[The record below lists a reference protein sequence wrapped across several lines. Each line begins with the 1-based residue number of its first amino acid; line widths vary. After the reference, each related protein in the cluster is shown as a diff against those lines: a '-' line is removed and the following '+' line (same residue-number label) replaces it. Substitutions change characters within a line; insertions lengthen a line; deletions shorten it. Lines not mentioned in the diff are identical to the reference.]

1 LLSLF
6 LSFFLFLP
14 FFLSF
19 FLAFFLFSNPSSV
32 YPFICCSLACLF
44 LSLSLFLFVFLCL
57 SLCLFVF
64 LLLYLFDFLS
74 LSLSLLNC
82 SVLLL
87 HQYIKKSII
96 ILFRTSTRK
105 QSSECSR
112 TQTQTI
118 PSLQPIST
126 LHQLDHRLNRSGLI
140 QNSQL
145 QTSQL
150 QTGFM
155 TAATR
160 SLIHT
165 DQLHTAQI
173 QAAPNLAVFS
183 TRFQPSTSQQQHLMF
198 FDPEYSRPKPIAQDP
213 PLANWKELRRSQNP
227 TMDRTHPWPGHRSS
241 IGSTEKLTGKK
252 PDLRTQQWSEFR
264 HRSSDHSFTS
274 VPWFARDSDLSIAWP
289 VKQEQPDPDSPQF
302 DLPSKSYPSEP
313 DFPLLNQPTSSRS
326 YTSDPVFPHLNP
338 ASRSCYPSQP
348 DFPHLLN
355 PASRSSYHS
364 ESDFSTASYALQS
377 QLNKVLDAFTLTCGK
392 LNPSSDQV
400 QDLVLAHQR
409 RKPLDKLTI
418 IAQLSTIASMI
429 TEFASALSVFR

>member
-1 LLSLF
+1 MS
-6 LSFFLFLP
+6 LSFFLSFLL
-14 FFLSF
+14 FFFILSF
-19 FLAFFLFSNPSSV
+19 FLSVFL
-32 YPFICCSLACLF
+32 CQ
-44 LSLSLFLFVFLCL
+44 FVFLSPV
-57 SLCLFVF
+57 SLFI
-64 LLLYLFDFLS
+64 Y
-74 LSLSLLNC
+74 

-87 HQYIKKSII
+87 HHHIKKSTI

-105 QSSECSR
+105 VSSECSR

-118 PSLQPIST
+118 PSLQPIPT
-126 LHQLDHRLNRSGLI
+126 LHQLDHRFNRSGLI

-145 QTSQL
+145 QTDQM

-155 TAATR
+155 TAPTR

-165 DQLHTAQI
+165 GQLQT
-173 QAAPNLAVFS
+173 APNLPVFS
-183 TRFQPSTSQQQHLMF
+183 TIFQPSTSQQQHLMF
-198 FDPEYSRPKPIAQDP
+198 CDPEFSRPKPIVQDTP
-213 PLANWKELRRSQNP
+213 ANWKELRRSQNP
-227 TMDRTHPWPGHRSS
+227 TMVRTHPWPEHRSS
-241 IGSTEKLTGKK
+241 IGKK
-252 PDLRTQQWSEFR
+252 PDLRTQQWSELR

-274 VPWFARDSDLSIAWP
+274 VPWFARDSDLSLAWP

-313 DFPLLNQPTSSRS
+313 EFPLLNQPTSSRS
-326 YTSDPVFPHLNP
+326 YTSDPVFPLLNP

-348 DFPHLLN
+348 DFPHLN
-355 PASRSSYHS
+355 PRSSYHS